1 MIRGVLMQG
10 SVGIYSPHE
19 ELALWE
25 RWEPGPDPPFA
36 IKGKKS
42 ASCTKFPV
50 PGIAGHPFQTAAP
63 AVKRDEADSIT
74 AIKNQEE
81 SGKDR
86 TVYLGKI
93 IILSSPIKARE
104 SAAAGLRGKH
114 CLG

>member
-1 MIRGVLMQG
+1 MGVLVDLTVIRGVLMQG

-74 AIKNQEE
+74 ASKTRKRAEKTEQCTW
-81 SGKDR
+81 GK
-86 TVYLGKI
+86 
-93 IILSSPIKARE
+93 
-104 SAAAGLRGKH
+104 
-114 CLG
+114 